1 MTAHRIRLA
10 LVFVAAA
17 LVAACGGDS
26 DGGSAGQVLSP
37 VAWIAATPTSGPA
50 PLAVRVDGSGSAS
63 SGATIVSHRWS
74 FGDDTPLVSG
84 VTADHVYVSPGT
96 YTVTLWVSDSRGGT
110 GSTTREITVTGVG
123 QTGAVAGNLLVPSTS
138 RSDGDVN
145 DPTAPY
151 RSNDTLALAQAVP
164 GAVVVG
170 GYLNEPGRGP
180 TGRSYAAGDLDDF
193 YRADLAAGQVVEL
206 VLPSADPSLPD
217 SQRDDAD
224 LDLYDAN
231 GQLIDSSLGV
241 GQVEQLTV
249 PANGVYHIR
258 VSLYS
263 GAPLYRLSLGQASVT
278 STVDALRLSDEF
290 VPGEVLV
297 TLDAGG
303 STVAARQK
311 VSAELEDEL
320 RLRRKAGDVSREM
333 LMAVPEQAGE
343 VIAVQGAARGAA
355 KVAGVA
361 AAGTEVPA
369 ELRRKLETLQY
380 VKLLR
385 GRAEVRAA
393 DLNRIVRPVLIPD
406 DPGYVVQRWHY
417 EQISLP
423 AAWNVTT
430 GSADVVIAVVDSG
443 VVSHPELVANLF
455 DGYDFIR
462 SALNQDGDGIDADPD
477 DPGCAL
483 GGGSVFHGTHVAG
496 TVAAA
501 SNNASGVAGVAWNA
515 RLMPVRV
522 LDGCTGSGTFYDVA
536 QGIRY
541 AAGLANDSGRL
552 PSQPADVINLSLGA
566 TGACDATSAALF
578 AEVRARG
585 VAVVAAAGNENT
597 SALATPASCPNVI
610 AVSAVGPTRQ
620 KASYSNFGATW
631 VDVAAPGGELRLD
644 ADGDGRADGIF
655 STHASGG
662 GADRFPTFDL
672 LQGTSMATPHVAGV
686 LALMKSVNAALTPAG
701 IDTLLAQGLLTDD
714 IGPAGPDELGVGL
727 VNAFKAV
734 QAAGANPPVL
744 PPTLAVT
751 PSSLNFGDVGT
762 RAEVVVANGGGGTL
776 TVTGTSTSAGW
787 LRAAAASVDADGL
800 GSYAITV
807 ERGALG
813 PGTYSGWVDF
823 ASSAGTRRLAV
834 LMQVAIAA
842 GVADAG
848 NQYVLLLDPAT
859 EDSLEQ
865 VEVRA
870 LGERAPYRFDA
881 VPAGDYLLVAGTD
894 MNNDGFICDDGEACG
909 AWPVESRLETIT
921 VSGDRLG
928 LDFSTS
934 YSTSLQ
940 PAAAEMG
947 TQPFSQRSGKKG
959 LRPR

>member
-10 LVFVAAA
+10 LVLVAAA
-17 LVAACGGDS
+17 LAAACGGDG
-26 DGGSAGQVLSP
+26 GGSPAGQVLSP
-37 VAWIAATPTSGPA
+37 VAWISANPTSGAA
-50 PLAVRVDGSGSAS
+50 PLAVRVDGSASAS
-63 SGATIVSHRWS
+63 NGASIVSHRWS

-84 VTADHVYVSPGT
+84 VTADHVYVSPGN
-96 YTVTLWVSDSRGGT
+96 YTVTLWVTDSRGGT

-123 QTGAVAGNLLVPSTS
+123 QTGAVAGNLLVPSAS

-193 YRADLAAGQVVEL
+193 YRADLAAGQIVEL
-206 VLPSADPSLPD
+206 VLPSADPALPD

-224 LDLYDAN
+224 LDLYDAG

-249 PANGVYHIR
+249 PADGVYHIR

-297 TLDAGG
+297 TLDPAG
-303 STVAARQK
+303 STVAVRQK
-311 VSAELEDEL
+311 VSQALEDSL
-320 RLRRKAGDVSREM
+320 QLRRKAGDVSREM

-343 VIAVQGAARGAA
+343 MIASQRAARGVA
-355 KVAGVA
+355 KVAA
-361 AAGTEVPA
+361 AATGTEVPE

-385 GRAEVRAA
+385 GRPEVRAA
-393 DLNRIVRPVLIPD
+393 DLNRIVRPALIPD

-430 GSADVVIAVVDSG
+430 GSADVVVAVVDSG
-443 VVSHPELVANLF
+443 VVRHPDLVANLF

-462 SALNQDGDGIDADPD
+462 NALNQDGDGIDADPD

-501 SNNASGVAGVAWNA
+501 SNNGTGVAGVTWNT

-552 PSQPADVINLSLGA
+552 PSRPADVINLSLGA
-566 TGACDATSAALF
+566 TGTCDTTSAALF

-585 VAVVAAAGNENT
+585 VTVVAAAGNENT

-662 GADRFPTFDL
+662 GANRFPTFDL

-734 QAAGANPPVL
+734 QAAGANPPVV

-776 TVTGTSTSAGW
+776 TVTGTSASAAW
-787 LRAAAASVDADGL
+787 LRAAAVSVDANGL
-800 GSYAITV
+800 GNYAITV
-807 ERGALG
+807 ERGALP

-848 NQYVLLLDPAT
+848 SQYVLLLDPAT
-859 EDSLEQ
+859 DESLEQ

-870 LGERAPYRFDA
+870 LGERVPYRFDA

-909 AWPVESRLETIT
+909 AWPVESRLETVT

-934 YSTSLQ
+934 YRTSLQ